1 MDSKPNQKLVGNRD
15 GSANALA
22 KALKKIRFS
31 NRNDSRSDSLDSDEL
46 RVGSDGVG
54 KMRAQWKGFLSFGGV
69 ACPVALYTA
78 VSTSERIAFSTINRS
93 TGNRVKREYVDLE
106 TGRPVPKEDQIKG
119 YEIDDGRFIT
129 LTPEEVA
136 SAVPAGE
143 KTLKVEAFIDCTSI
157 DDVYFDKPY
166 FLAPSDR
173 TALDAYMAIR
183 DGLKAAKA
191 AAIAKAV
198 LFRRA
203 RTLLIRAHDRGLI
216 ATTLN
221 YDYEVRSAKAAFA
234 AVPDLTIQGEMLDL
248 AQHIITTKSG
258 TFDPREFHDRYES
271 ALAELVRA
279 KIEGKSVPKRK
290 APVASR
296 PSDLLEALRQS
307 AGVAAPSKRS
317 RTAANANA
325 GPRRTKP
332 AGKATSSTETTRRK
346 AS

>member
-1 MDSKPNQKLVGNRD
+1 LETERI
-15 GSANALA
+15 ALG
-22 KALKKIRFS
+22 
-31 NRNDSRSDSLDSDEL
+31 SLDSEWL
-46 RVGSDGVG
+46 SLVSEFQMAV
-54 KMRAQWKGFLSFGGV
+54 RAQWKGFLCFGGV
-69 ACPVALYTA
+69 SCPVALYTA

-106 TGRPVPKEDQIKG
+106 TGKPVSKEDQIKG

-143 KTLKVEAFIDCTSI
+143 KTLKVEAFIDCSSI

-183 DGLKAAKA
+183 DGLKSAKA

-198 LFRRA
+198 LFRRM
-203 RTLLIRAHDRGLI
+203 RTVLIRAHGRGLI

-221 YDYEVRSAKAAFA
+221 YDYEVRSAKTAFE

-248 AQHIITTKSG
+248 ARHIITTKSG
-258 TFDPREFHDRYES
+258 AFDPREFHDRYEA

-279 KIEGKSVPKRK
+279 KVEGKALPKHK
-290 APVASR
+290 ALIASR

-307 AGVAAPSKRS
+307 AGVAAPSKKS

-325 GPRRTKP
+325 GPRRAKR
-332 AGKATSSTETTRRK
+332 AGKATSAAETTRRK